1 MIREKTKYRTERGF
15 TLLETLL
22 VVGLTTLI
30 AVGVIAGLVEGLD
43 TLSGITD
50 AQNVEFGHQRAME
63 LYVGDVQAAQW
74 FYSGTVHSE
83 SGSVILRDTLNPYF
97 LAIGYPGP
105 DGDEIWV
112 RYRTRPGVLSGETYL
127 IRTVVSD
134 NPALNGSSVITTGVA
149 NLEFIFYDQDGL
161 WTDQANV
168 VRRID
173 MVLSINAG
181 GATIQRDY
189 DVTMRS
195 PNRGVKDPVGD
206 FDEIENEA
214 LEKSIK

>member
-1 MIREKTKYRTERGF
+1 MIRKNKKYTNERGF

-30 AVGVIAGLVEGLD
+30 AVGVVAGLVEGLD
-43 TLSGITD
+43 TLGSITD

-63 LYVGDVQAAQW
+63 LFVGDVQAAQW

-83 SGSVILRDTLNPYF
+83 SGSVILRDTMNSYY
-97 LAIGYPGP
+97 LALGYPGP
-105 DGDEIWV
+105 DGYEVWV
-112 RYRTRPGVLSGETYL
+112 RYRTRPSGLSGETYL

-134 NPALNGSSVITTGVA
+134 NPVLNGSSIITSGVA
-149 NLEFIFYDQDGL
+149 NLEFVYYDGDGDT
-161 WTDQANV
+161 TDQAPD
-168 VRRID
+168 VRSID
-173 MVLSINAG
+173 MILSINIG

-195 PNRGVKDPVGD
+195 PNRGVKDPIGD